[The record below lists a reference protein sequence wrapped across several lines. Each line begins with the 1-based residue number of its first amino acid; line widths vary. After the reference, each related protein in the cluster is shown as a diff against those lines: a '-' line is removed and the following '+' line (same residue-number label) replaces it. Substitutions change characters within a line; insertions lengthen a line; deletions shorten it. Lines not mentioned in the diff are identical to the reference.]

1 MPCPRVDATVRA
13 MDLATVLGP
22 LQAFFPMREDVVA
35 AYLFGSV
42 ARGTAGPRSD
52 VDIGILLASGQPKDL
67 GAIGAVTSM
76 HDELGALLRREV
88 DLVVLNGASPDLLHR
103 VLRDGVL
110 LFERDHER
118 RIEFEVQ
125 ARNHYFDMLPTIDLY
140 RRTVLGKL

>member
-1 MPCPRVDATVRA
+1 
-13 MDLATVLGP
+13 MDSATVLEH
-22 LQAFFPMREDVVA
+22 LRAFFPARKDVVA

-52 VDIGILLASGQPKDL
+52 VDIGVVLTSGQPQDL
-67 GAIGAVTSM
+67 GAIGAITNM
-76 HDELGALLRREV
+76 HDELEGLLRREV

-103 VLRDGVL
+103 VLRDGIL

-125 ARNHYFDMLPTIDLY
+125 ARNHYFDMLPTLDLY

>member
-1 MPCPRVDATVRA
+1 MHSAA
-13 MDLATVLGP
+13 VLEH
-22 LQAFFPMREDVVA
+22 LQAFFPARKDVVA

-52 VDIGILLASGQPKDL
+52 VDIGILLASGQPQEL

-76 HDELGALLRREV
+76 HDELEGVLRREV
-88 DLVVLNGASPDLLHR
+88 DLVVLNGAAPDLVHR
-103 VLRDGVL
+103 VLRDGL
-110 LFERDHER
+110 LLYERDHDR